1 MYGWWTNILSRLS
14 RSASSLLNQHSPKLE
29 EILDTGT
36 GVSLNPLVVQRSP
49 LEVPLELQSPRD
61 SIPVSRL
68 DKSIVG
74 GGEGDLAA
82 SVSRVEISLLKER
95 ICAFEY
101 ERESLLGG
109 EMQNQQTPLLDV
121 MHNVDAP
128 STASNE
134 VESIYDIP
142 SVLPILTLR
151 TDQITRYSRQL
162 LLNDGFGIEGQ
173 KRLLSLSV
181 LVIGAGGVGS
191 TVLLYLA
198 ATGVGHITV
207 VDYDNVEMS
216 NLHQQVIHKDVDAVG
231 VKGMLNGGV
240 VMSS

>member
-1 MYGWWTNILSRLS
+1 
-14 RSASSLLNQHSPKLE
+14 
-29 EILDTGT
+29 
-36 GVSLNPLVVQRSP
+36 
-49 LEVPLELQSPRD
+49 
-61 SIPVSRL
+61 
-68 DKSIVG
+68 
-74 GGEGDLAA
+74 
-82 SVSRVEISLLKER
+82 
-95 ICAFEY
+95 
-101 ERESLLGG
+101 
-109 EMQNQQTPLLDV
+109 MQNQQTPLLDV

-191 TVLLYLA
+191 TVLLYLT
-198 ATGVGHITV
+198 ATGFGHITV
-207 VDYDNVEMS
+207 VDYENVECRICINRSTTRTLMPLGLRACS
-216 NLHQQVIHKDVDAVG
+216 TVEWSCPPRRTRSTTVRNVFTGWFDKFAAGALGIATRDCRSYVG
-231 VKGMLNGGV
+231 RSVARVLPM
-240 VMSS
+240 

>member
-1 MYGWWTNILSRLS
+1 
-14 RSASSLLNQHSPKLE
+14 
-29 EILDTGT
+29 
-36 GVSLNPLVVQRSP
+36 
-49 LEVPLELQSPRD
+49 
-61 SIPVSRL
+61 VSRL

-128 STASNE
+128 STASNK
-134 VESIYDIP
+134 VGSIDDIP

-198 ATGVGHITV
+198 ATGAGHIIV